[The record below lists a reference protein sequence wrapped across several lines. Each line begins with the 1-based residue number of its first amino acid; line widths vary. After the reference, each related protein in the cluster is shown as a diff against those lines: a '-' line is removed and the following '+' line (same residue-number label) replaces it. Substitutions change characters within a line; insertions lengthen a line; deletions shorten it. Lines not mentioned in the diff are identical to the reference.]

1 MSSQAE
7 LTQRFSRLKEISGIM
22 TAMKGLSLVE
32 TRKLARFIGHQRSM
46 KANIEAAAAD
56 FLNFFPVAGADETQ
70 PAILLLIGSERGFC
84 GNFNERILAAMARLP
99 NGHGK
104 YAAPDNE
111 PRDARFPLSGSPPV
125 GESDLV
131 SLRDD
136 HVKWDRAP
144 ALLVLGHRLG
154 TKLESHPGVIERLD
168 GPTVTEDVPA
178 VLNRLMDALHTASKH
193 SGSGA
198 ALFCLAHGNE
208 GEDGG
213 EPELKRLLPLALP
226 PAPQRAHPPR
236 LQIAP
241 PEFFAE
247 LLDQYLLATLYGLL
261 YESLAAENRQR
272 LAHMEHA
279 LDRLDETI
287 AHLALKRNALRQEK
301 IVEEIEIIL
310 SSEQAFAEADAAKYP
325 S

>member
-1 MSSQAE
+1 MSGQAE
-7 LTQRFSRLKEISGIM
+7 LAQRFARLKEISGIM

-56 FLNFFPVAGADETQ
+56 FLNFFPVANTDETQ

-84 GNFNERILAAMARLP
+84 GNFNERVLTALAALP
-99 NGHGK
+99 NK
-104 YAAPDNE
+104 N
-111 PRDARFPLSGSPPV
+111 PP
-125 GESDLV
+125 
-131 SLRDD
+131 
-136 HVKWDRAP
+136 P

-154 TKLESHPGVIERLD
+154 SKLENHPSVLTKLD
-168 GPTVTEDVPA
+168 GPTVTEDVPV
-178 VLNRLMDALHTASKH
+178 VLNRLMDALHAASLQI

-198 ALFCLAHGNE
+198 ALFCLAHGSE
-208 GEDGG
+208 GEGEG

-226 PAPQRAHPPR
+226 PAPQRAHPPN

-272 LAHMEHA
+272 LAHMENA

-301 IVEEIEIIL
+301 IVEEIEVIL
-310 SSEQAFAEADAAKYP
+310 SSQQAFAQR
-325 S
+325 

>member
-1 MSSQAE
+1 MSGQAE
-7 LTQRFSRLKEISGIM
+7 LAQRFARLKEISGIM

-32 TRKLARFIGHQRSM
+32 TRKLARFIGHQRRM

-84 GNFNERILAAMARLP
+84 GNFNERVLAAMAALP
-99 NGHGK
+99 NH
-104 YAAPDNE
+104 
-111 PRDARFPLSGSPPV
+111 
-125 GESDLV
+125 
-131 SLRDD
+131 D
-136 HVKWDRAP
+136 HPP
-144 ALLVLGHRLG
+144 ALLILGHRLG
-154 TKLESHPGVIERLD
+154 TKLETHPSVLARLD

-178 VLNRLMDALHTASKH
+178 VLNRLMDALHAASRQL
-193 SGSGA
+193 SGTGA
-198 ALFCLAHGNE
+198 ALFCLAHGSE
-208 GEDGG
+208 GEGGG

-226 PAPQRAHPPR
+226 PAPHRAHPPG
-236 LQIAP
+236 LQIAS

-301 IVEEIEIIL
+301 IVEEIEVIL
-310 SSEQAFAEADAAKYP
+310 SSQQAFAEHK
-325 S
+325 

>member
-46 KANIEAAAAD
+46 EANIEAAAAD
-56 FLNFFPVAGADETQ
+56 FLNFFPVASADETQ

-84 GNFNERILAAMARLP
+84 GNFNERILAAMAQLP
-99 NGHGK
+99 N
-104 YAAPDNE
+104 
-111 PRDARFPLSGSPPV
+111 
-125 GESDLV
+125 
-131 SLRDD
+131 
-136 HVKWDRAP
+136 WDRAP
-144 ALLVLGHRLG
+144 VLLVLGHRLG

-198 ALFCLAHGNE
+198 ALFCLAHGSE
-208 GEDGG
+208 GEG
-213 EPELKRLLPLALP
+213 EPKLKRLLPLALP

-236 LQIAP
+236 LQLAP